1 MKNQFAND
9 KEFMLALLA
18 YNGTYLEHASEELK
32 ADKEV
37 IMAALQSGYSLPY
50 EHVSDAL
57 KTDRDFLLE
66 IVSLDAFCLEF
77 FSEEL
82 KQDEQIVLAAAKNFG
97 DAALEFGC
105 EKFKTNKNII
115 TEAVKNTWEALLPH
129 NISNERILSDKEIIM
144 EGMKHSPDALY
155 YASDNLKNDRE
166 LLLSALKN
174 KDKKKTD
181 NYNFLIKVF

>member
-9 KEFMLALLA
+9 REFMLALLA

-50 EHVSDAL
+50 EHVSDTL
-57 KTDRDFLLE
+57 KTDKDFLLE
-66 IVSLDAFCLEF
+66 IVSLDAFCL
-77 FSEEL
+77 
-82 KQDEQIVLAAAKNFG
+82 
-97 DAALEFGC
+97 
-105 EKFKTNKNII
+105 
-115 TEAVKNTWEALLPH
+115 
-129 NISNERILSDKEIIM
+129 
-144 EGMKHSPDALY
+144 DALY

-174 KDKKKTD
+174 KDKINDTYRFDKILD
-181 NYNFLIKVF
+181 ELF